1 MSLNCRTS
9 VGIKNWRMGSCG
21 KKTHT
26 LHIKSVACEE
36 YTVVY
41 FSFIKSLRL
50 LEQKAVEE
58 RRKLISDTLRGGN
71 EKT

>member
-9 VGIKNWRMGSCG
+9 VGIKNWRMGWCG

-36 YTVVY
+36 YTVVFFFLY
-41 FSFIKSLRL
+41 KESMSAGAESSRGEKKAHLRHF
-50 LEQKAVEE
+50 KG
-58 RRKLISDTLRGGN
+58 RK
-71 EKT
+71 